1 MYSPEYYVLS
11 QSPQFAPI
19 LEWLDLHGEWFE
31 VHLNRTRFTLTQGR
45 TYTEFMLKFSNDV
58 ALVEAVATEDC

>member
-1 MYSPEYYVLS
+1 MAQTEYYVLS
-11 QSPQFAPI
+11 QSTHFKDI

-45 TYTEFMLKFSNDV
+45 TYTEFMLKFSNDI